1 MKKSIIALLVLFSFS
16 LVFTNTITA
25 QKRGLKGER
34 MLLRAFEN
42 LDLTEEQR
50 NQIEDLNYDFRMK
63 AIELNSQKR
72 QNNLAISKLLK
83 DSKIDENEIL
93 KLNEKNNSIINELS
107 KMRIEKR
114 IKTHKILTPE
124 QREQIGN
131 YPRYRDEYD
140 SYGPGRFGRDS
151 RGFKGDRQYRF
162 RCY

>member
-34 MLLRAFEN
+34 MLLRSFEK

-63 AIELNSQKR
+63 AIELNSKKR

-83 DSKIDENEIL
+83 ESTINENEIL
-93 KLNEKNNSIINELS
+93 KLNGQNNSINTELS

-124 QREQIGN
+124 QREQLGT
-131 YPRYRDEYD
+131 YPRFRDGND
-140 SYGPGRFGRDS
+140 GYGMGRFGRDS
-151 RGFKGDRQYRF
+151 RGFKGEKQYRF
-162 RCY
+162 RCF

>member
-34 MLLRAFEN
+34 MLLRSFEK

-63 AIELNSQKR
+63 AIELNSKKR

-83 DSKIDENEIL
+83 ESTINENEIF
-93 KLNEKNNSIINELS
+93 KLNGQNNSINTELS

-124 QREQIGN
+124 QREQFGTFPRFRDGN
-131 YPRYRDEYD
+131 DG
-140 SYGPGRFGRDS
+140 YGMGRFGRDS
-151 RGFKGDRQYRF
+151 RGFKGEKQYRF
-162 RCY
+162 RCF